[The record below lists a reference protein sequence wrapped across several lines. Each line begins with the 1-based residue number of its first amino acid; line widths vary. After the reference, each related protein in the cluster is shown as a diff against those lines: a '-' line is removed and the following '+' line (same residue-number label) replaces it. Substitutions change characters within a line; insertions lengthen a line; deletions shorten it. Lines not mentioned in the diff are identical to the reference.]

1 MKEQRSFLK
10 GLFRAVKGDA
20 DGAIEAFRDA
30 ASAQLIAQA
39 HTPAERVVAHVLLHR
54 YEDALREADEAA
66 AAAAGGEPYLL
77 RARLLLAL
85 GDADG
90 AFTDVRTALG
100 RGTAVRAG
108 DGLLGAILLAQ
119 GRLPEAI
126 QELEADARAPAPDG
140 AALLALGDAYRR
152 AGRPE
157 DAKAQYA
164 AAAERA
170 RKDPLPDITWGR
182 ALVALATVRAGR
194 LEEAREMAVR
204 ALVQYPQD
212 PFVRV
217 ARALADIHLGSPT
230 LAAADL
236 EEVIDLVPARVLAV
250 LEDDDRVRHDERLL
264 DLLTRARG
272 SSEELLR
279 RIRARQPTGS

>member
-1 MKEQRSFLK
+1 
-10 GLFRAVKGDA
+10 
-20 DGAIEAFRDA
+20 
-30 ASAQLIAQA
+30 
-39 HTPAERVVAHVLLHR
+39 
-54 YEDALREADEAA
+54 
-66 AAAAGGEPYLL
+66 
-77 RARLLLAL
+77 
-85 GDADG
+85 
-90 AFTDVRTALG
+90 
-100 RGTAVRAG
+100 
-108 DGLLGAILLAQ
+108 
-119 GRLPEAI
+119 
-126 QELEADARAPAPDG
+126 
-140 AALLALGDAYRR
+140 
-152 AGRPE
+152 
-157 DAKAQYA
+157 
-164 AAAERA
+164 
-170 RKDPLPDITWGR
+170 
-182 ALVALATVRAGR
+182 
-194 LEEAREMAVR
+194 MAVR